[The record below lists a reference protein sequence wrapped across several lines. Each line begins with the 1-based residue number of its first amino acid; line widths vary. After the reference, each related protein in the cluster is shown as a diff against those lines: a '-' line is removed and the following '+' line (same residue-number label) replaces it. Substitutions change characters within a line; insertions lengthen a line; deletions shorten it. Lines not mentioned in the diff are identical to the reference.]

1 MMKRVFVLA
10 GVSAIAL
17 GLSACGGAGDYCK
30 DFKSTDRTV
39 QAVKDGIEKGVASGK
54 IKADEIAKK
63 IADAT
68 PAGAAVPGG
77 DIKKACEFYV
87 GIAKEYNIDLPK
99 PE

>member
-1 MMKRVFVLA
+1 MKNAFGLTAVL
-10 GVSAIAL
+10 GLAL
-17 GLSACGGAGDYCK
+17 GLTACGGAGDHCNN
-30 DFKSTDRTV
+30 FKNVEKTNNAV
-39 QAVKDGIEKGVASGK
+39 QEGIAAGIASGK
-54 IKADEIAKK
+54 IKADEVAKK

-87 GIAKEYNIDLPK
+87 GLADDYGIELPK